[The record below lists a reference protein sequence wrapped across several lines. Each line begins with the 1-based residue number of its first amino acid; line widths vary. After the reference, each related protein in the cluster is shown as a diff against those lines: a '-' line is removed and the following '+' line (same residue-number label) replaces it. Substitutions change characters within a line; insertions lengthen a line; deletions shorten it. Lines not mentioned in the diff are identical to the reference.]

1 MRTKKS
7 LLALSTAIAFVVLGA
22 ATAAQAGS
30 RDDDE
35 SGGSKIGPLGQVFSN
50 GPVQNGWNTYGH
62 SNGPVQNGWNT
73 YGYVAPSHHTTHKHS
88 VRPASR

>member
-50 GPVQNGWNTYGH
+50 GPVQNGWNTYG
-62 SNGPVQNGWNT
+62 
-73 YGYVAPSHHTTHKHS
+73 YVAPSHHTTHKHS

>member
-7 LLALSTAIAFVVLGA
+7 LLALPTAIAFVVLGA

-35 SGGSKIGPLGQVFSN
+35 SGGSKIGPLGQVFSGQVDTERN
-50 GPVQNGWNTYGH
+50 SYGF
-62 SNGPVQNGWNT
+62 
-73 YGYVAPSHHTTHKHS
+73 VAPSQN
-88 VRPASR
+88 

>member
-35 SGGSKIGPLGQVFSN
+35 SGGSKIGPLGQVFSSGQAYTGRN
-50 GPVQNGWNTYGH
+50 SYGF
-62 SNGPVQNGWNT
+62 
-73 YGYVAPSHHTTHKHS
+73 VAPSQSQHTTHKHT
-88 VRPASR
+88 VRRTSK